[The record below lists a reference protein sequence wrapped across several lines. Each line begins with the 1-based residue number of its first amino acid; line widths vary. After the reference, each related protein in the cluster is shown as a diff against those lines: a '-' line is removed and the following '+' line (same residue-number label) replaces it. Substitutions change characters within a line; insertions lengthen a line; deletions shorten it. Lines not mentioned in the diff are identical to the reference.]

1 MEDFDS
7 KFRRVAEN
15 IADAIRGAAGVQ
27 GRGDISVIVE
37 DKGAIDQLVAE
48 ALGSTGLC
56 VIVGVTGFSRRAQ
69 SGPVITGTL
78 DMEFRVVEI
87 PSVNRTEQGFVTAQ
101 QMAEWLAMNL
111 QSCTKTQ
118 AGELKEYNDE
128 AGETAVLVLKGDHR
142 EFSIDGLIDKDL
154 PDQKQGTLF
163 TLVLTMPDGTSKT
176 YKPRVQTWQ
185 RSFANEDAAKV
196 SMTARTYPAIDGG
209 SECDPEY
216 AAATGA

>member
-15 IADAIRGAAGVQ
+15 IADAIRGAAGVE

-154 PDQKQGTLF
+154 PDQ
-163 TLVLTMPDGTSKT
+163 
-176 YKPRVQTWQ
+176 
-185 RSFANEDAAKV
+185 
-196 SMTARTYPAIDGG
+196 
-209 SECDPEY
+209 
-216 AAATGA
+216 

>member
-1 MEDFDS
+1 MSERTINYPTKD
-7 KFRRVAEN
+7 N
-15 IADAIRGAAGVQ
+15 
-27 GRGDISVIVE
+27 GR
-37 DKGAIDQLVAE
+37 
-48 ALGSTGLC
+48 
-56 VIVGVTGFSRRAQ
+56 IVGTEVVYGAPRISFGEA
-69 SGPVITGTL
+69 G
-78 DMEFRVVEI
+78 EFI
-87 PSVNRTEQGFVTAQ
+87 C
-101 QMAEWLAMNL
+101 

-142 EFSIDGLIDKDL
+142 EFSIDGLIDKNL

-209 SECDPEY
+209 SACDPEY